1 MKYWNMIPESV
12 KHSLRVALFIA
23 ISGALTAIVD
33 NVGKLELKPEYA
45 VILTGAINIIIAGLK
60 KERDIRSK

>member
-1 MKYWNMIPESV
+1 MIPESI

-33 NVGKLELKPEYA
+33 NIGNLELKPEYA
-45 VILTGAINIIIAGLK
+45 VILTGTINIIIAGLK
-60 KERDIRSK
+60 KEKDIRAEK